1 MFVNKFRSIKKSW
14 ISIYF
19 IIFSPWFAFHVL
31 IFIMSMG
38 VNSMFLR
45 FVFRSRVKHTHTRT
59 HKLYAHWKREKID
72 IHVVK
77 VEAEIGWRLEL
88 SM

>member
-1 MFVNKFRSIKKSW
+1 MDLYLFY
-14 ISIYF
+14 YF
-19 IIFSPWFAFHVL
+19 FPLVCFSRAHFHHEYGCEFDVSE
-31 IFIMSMG
+31 ICFPVESQ
-38 VNSMFLR
+38 
-45 FVFRSRVKHTHTRT
+45 THTRT